1 MFPSLSEDKAYQGE
15 SIILCLLQLGIP
27 DVVVKT
33 AFSLQLLKLH
43 FIRFP
48 FLSFKHFIIYSS
60 QIYVKYPISKLSEY
74 FNPIPVYLAGI
85 SVTGSFS
92 YWGKNDNILDFLAS
106 IDPNNLPWET
116 IKIIP

>member
-1 MFPSLSEDKAYQGE
+1 MVKVKDL
-15 SIILCLLQLGIP
+15 IIGNK
-27 DVVVKT
+27 VVCEN
-33 AFSLQLLKLH
+33 
-43 FIRFP
+43 
-48 FLSFKHFIIYSS
+48 IYD
-60 QIYVKYPISKLSEY
+60 KLSEY

-116 IKIIP
+116 IRIIP